1 MQFVIRKRIAHAA
14 RMIAVSDLPISQI
27 AIECGFCDSSHFSKC
42 FHNVTGESPRAYRQR
57 MRQYSDRENFWSDR
71 NIDNPFVM
79 DWQ

>member
-14 RMIAVSDLPISQI
+14 RMIAVSDLSISQI

-42 FHNVTGESPRAYRQR
+42 FRNVTGESPRAYRQR
-57 MRQYSDRENFWSDR
+57 MRQYSDRENFWSDQK
-71 NIDNPFVM
+71 IDNPFVM